1 MGRLKKRELIWI
13 SMILEEPTHI
23 DEIDKDHMIDL
34 LHCFPEHIEESRD
47 IIQQSNIP
55 KIYNIQQII
64 FTGMGGSAI
73 SGDIIQSY
81 LREKL
86 NIPIIVNRTYDL
98 PKWANKHT
106 LVIAQSYSGNTE
118 ETLSSFKLAH
128 QKSCPLISISSGG
141 KLKEYCQRR
150 ETPFIQIPSGYPPRA
165 ATGYLLFCGLF
176 SLKASGILQTQI
188 DVDINETIQDLK
200 DMRKKIHKD
209 VPLTEN
215 CAKQLAIQ
223 IGENIPQIYGWGPY
237 GPIAKR
243 WATQFNENSK
253 LIARYDTVP
262 ECNHNDIVGWAGHPT
277 AAQNFTCILL
287 RDPKLETIQMK
298 ARLEFMK
305 RLLQEISSGVIEVE
319 AQGKSILAKMMH
331 LMYLGDYISCYTAV
345 QRHIDPSPVAII
357 TQLKEALD
365 KI

>member
-1 MGRLKKRELIWI
+1 
-13 SMILEEPTHI
+13 MILEEPTHI

-128 QKSCPLISISSGG
+128 QRSCPLISISSGG

-150 ETPFIQIPSGYPPRA
+150 ETPFIQIPSGYPPRS

-200 DMRKKIHKD
+200 EMRKKIHKD

-223 IGENIPQIYGWGPY
+223 IGETIPQIYGWGPY

-262 ECNHNDIVGWAGHPT
+262 ECNHNDIVGWAGHPS
-277 AAQNFTCILL
+277 ASQYFTCILL

-305 RLLQEISSGVIEVE
+305 RLLQEISLGVIEVE

-345 QRHIDPSPVAII
+345 QRQIDPSPVAII